1 MKGLRSDP
9 LLCAMIAI
17 AGVVLFVITLPL
29 IVVAATSFN
38 PTEESAF
45 PPNGWSL
52 RWFFNIAQQP
62 QLVHAFKISL
72 ALAFLSSIAST
83 AIGTAAALTL
93 HRNSFRGRGAIDAWL
108 MSPLI
113 VPQVIVGLAYLVF
126 FIQIGSRM
134 TFLNLAI
141 LHATLTLP
149 YSIRLVRSALLQL
162 NARTEEAAVGLGAS
176 QWQALWL
183 VVLPQIR
190 TSLLISF
197 LFSFVLSFD
206 NFTATAF
213 LTSDVETLPV
223 AIFTYLDATQ
233 DPTISAISTLL
244 TIATSLFVIV
254 ADRLVGMRRLVR

>member
-1 MKGLRSDP
+1 MTGSRSDP
-9 LLCAMIAI
+9 LLGTMMAI
-17 AGVVLFVITLPL
+17 TGVVLFAITLPL
-29 IVVAATSFN
+29 VVVAATSFN

-45 PPNGWSL
+45 PPTGWSL
-52 RWFFNIAQQP
+52 RWFMNIARQP
-62 QLVHAFKISL
+62 QLVGAFWISL

-83 AIGTAAALTL
+83 AIGTAAALAL
-93 HRNSFRGRGAIDAWL
+93 HRGNFRGRALIDAWL

-113 VPQVIVGLAYLVF
+113 VPQVIVGLAYLLF
-126 FIQIGSRM
+126 FIRTGSRL

-141 LHATLTLP
+141 LHTTLTLP
-149 YSIRLVRSALLQL
+149 YSIRLIRSALMQL
-162 NARTEEAAVGLGAS
+162 NARTEEAAIGLGAS
-176 QWQALWL
+176 EGQALWL

-190 TSLLISF
+190 SSLIVSF

-213 LTSDVETLPV
+213 LTSNVETLPV

-244 TIATSLFVIV
+244 TVATSVFVIV
-254 ADRLVGMRRLVR
+254 ADRMVGMRRLVR